1 MFLFVFRLFKLF
13 LVLTDFI
20 LFLSSWQGE
29 LGSPFLLILFLSDM
43 ALTVTHIEDL
53 LQPGAEALGY
63 EIVAVEMAGGDSS
76 IVRVYIDKAE
86 GVTIDDCAKASR
98 QFSAIL
104 DVEDPISNRYTLEV
118 SSPGMD
124 RPLAKAEHFK
134 SVVGQEV
141 KIRMAILVDGRKR
154 YKGELLQASCE
165 SAVVDVDGKQ
175 TELFYNDMDRARLV
189 PVFDFS

>member
-1 MFLFVFRLFKLF
+1 
-13 LVLTDFI
+13 
-20 LFLSSWQGE
+20 
-29 LGSPFLLILFLSDM
+29 M
-43 ALTVTHIEDL
+43 ALTVTHIEEL
-53 LQPGAEALGY
+53 LKPGADALAY

-76 IVRVYIDKAE
+76 IVRVYIDKASGTDKAD
-86 GVTIDDCAKASR
+86 GVTVEDCAKASR
-98 QFSAIL
+98 QFSVIL

-134 SVVGQEV
+134 SVLGQEV
-141 KIRMAILVDGRKR
+141 KIRMATLVNGRKR
-154 YKGELLQASCE
+154 YKGQLIEASE
-165 SAVVDVDGKQ
+165 QSVVIDVDGEQ